1 MERRGLGGL
10 LRELALSHEMI
21 EHLEAEPWRYGFLSL
36 MRRIGA
42 NPEIDPIGT
51 AARPSAE
58 PFRLG
63 QQPSLAFAPREIASV
78 GELNGRLHVRLFG
91 LGALGPNGPLPL
103 HVTEIARE
111 REENRHDPTLSR
123 FLDIFHHRYL
133 TLLYRAWESA
143 QAAAGLDRTDD
154 ERFSFY
160 IASLTGQDTD
170 EISTRALPAHAQ
182 LAGSPNLL
190 REARDP
196 DALRMT
202 LEHYFG
208 VPVRIEEFVFHWI
221 EVAREEQTHLGELS
235 ASSIMGDGAMLGEQV
250 PDRQYRFRLIV
261 GPVSLDD
268 YLRFT
273 PHGAALPELVD
284 WVRAFVGF
292 EFQWELELRIRAEC
306 ASGAVIGEEQRLG
319 WSGWLGNS
327 PDEQPVTG
335 MRFDP
340 EQYVKRESSR
350 KTTVE
355 GAA

>member
-1 MERRGLGGL
+1 
-10 LRELALSHEMI
+10 
-21 EHLEAEPWRYGFLSL
+21 
-36 MRRIGA
+36 
-42 NPEIDPIGT
+42 
-51 AARPSAE
+51 
-58 PFRLG
+58 
-63 QQPSLAFAPREIASV
+63 
-78 GELNGRLHVRLFG
+78 
-91 LGALGPNGPLPL
+91 
-103 HVTEIARE
+103 
-111 REENRHDPTLSR
+111 
-123 FLDIFHHRYL
+123 
-133 TLLYRAWESA
+133 
-143 QAAAGLDRTDD
+143 
-154 ERFSFY
+154 
-160 IASLTGQDTD
+160 
-170 EISTRALPAHAQ
+170 
-182 LAGSPNLL
+182 
-190 REARDP
+190 
-196 DALRMT
+196 
-202 LEHYFG
+202 
-208 VPVRIEEFVFHWI
+208 
-221 EVAREEQTHLGELS
+221 
-235 ASSIMGDGAMLGEQV
+235 V

-340 EQYVKRESSR
+340 EQYVKRGSSR